1 MDLESAI
8 TTTQVKEY
16 IYTIKSVI
24 QKRIT
29 MRHKLLIL
37 LTACVLGM
45 SSCKE
50 NRKAEEPT
58 LMEEVMATHDEVMPK
73 MGTIGRLVGQ
83 LKPMADSLGT
93 ESAEAIAM
101 RDLQEAN
108 KAMMDWMQ
116 DFGNRFDLDEIMHG
130 KELTEEKKELLKAEE
145 EKINR
150 VKDAI
155 NSSIKNAEEI
165 LKK

>member
-1 MDLESAI
+1 
-8 TTTQVKEY
+8 
-16 IYTIKSVI
+16 
-24 QKRIT
+24 
-29 MRHKLLIL
+29 
-37 LTACVLGM
+37 
-45 SSCKE
+45 
-50 NRKAEEPT
+50 
-58 LMEEVMATHDEVMPK
+58 MEEVMATHDEVMPK